1 MSGPFVGIDVGTS
14 GVKALAIDGEGSVL
28 SRVELGY
35 PLSAPRPGWS
45 EQDPA
50 DWWEATES
58 ALAQLRES
66 TGAPAGIGLS
76 GQMHGLV
83 ALDASGEVL
92 RPAILWNDQRTGA
105 ECAEIEQT

>member
-58 ALAQLRES
+58 MKRHCS
-66 TGAPAGIGLS
+66 TERLTAPTWS
-76 GQMHGLV
+76 SV
-83 ALDASGEVL
+83 
-92 RPAILWNDQRTGA
+92 
-105 ECAEIEQT
+105 